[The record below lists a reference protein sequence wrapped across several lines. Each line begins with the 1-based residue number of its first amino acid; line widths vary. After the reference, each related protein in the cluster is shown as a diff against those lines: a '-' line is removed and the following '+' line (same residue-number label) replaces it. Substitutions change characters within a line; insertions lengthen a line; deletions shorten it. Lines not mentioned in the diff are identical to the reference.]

1 MHTFPIARTM
11 IAGIFAA
18 LAIIIA
24 AAAFGLLSAAQLGAQ
39 GDASDSAEND
49 IQVLAAALAITRDAG
64 RLVAVSG
71 ETQSGMTTND
81 LSQSSIVVAAQKSA
95 LQGHVSAI
103 SGKGYDDRA
112 ESIQG
117 LVNQLVSNAES
128 IRDGRPQLLRAITE
142 GEMRGQQLRVANT
155 TSLIP
160 AANITQDDQYY
171 DLMGEEIK
179 WSFQNDVRRY
189 QQMLQLAGD
198 VGLGHTL
205 LSAASLIQ
213 NPTFVARTQ
222 EAFDSTAER
231 IERSIEYLSTTQG
244 GELEPQLIPRARQL
258 VAAGAGENNF
268 FDRLERRLELAVA
281 ERNLIEDNATTLEQL
296 LFEID
301 SLAAEVTGQDLPP
314 APTAPADVEEPGVT
328 DDEIRF
334 GQSAALTGP
343 SAALGQGM
351 RLGIQAAFKEANDAG
366 GVHGRKLDLIT
377 LNDAYETDFAFSR
390 TRQLIEV
397 EEVFGLIGAV
407 GTPTS
412 RAASPVAHAAGVPFV
427 APFTGADFLRDS
439 ELDNVL
445 NLRAS
450 YHQETEKIV
459 DFLDDRGIT
468 RVAVLYQNDS
478 YGRDGLEGVR
488 QTLATRENMSLAA
501 SWYYQRNTSAVKT
514 AVARLSDANP
524 EAVIMISA
532 HGPAARTIELM
543 RDRLGTDTTFVAVS
557 FVGSNAL
564 ASDLGDAGAGVY
576 VSQVVP
582 LPDDRSNPVVR
593 DYRAALFAYA
603 PNAEPGFVSLE
614 GYLAGRLAVAGLE
627 ACGENVSRECFLDA
641 VHSAETLI
649 EGFVLSYDAN
659 DNQGSDTVF
668 LTVIGADGKL
678 SKVE

>member
-1 MHTFPIARTM
+1 MHTFPMGRTVLL
-11 IAGIFAA
+11 GIVAA
-18 LAIIIA
+18 LVVVTA
-24 AAAFGLLSAAQLGAQ
+24 AVAAGWLSSGQLSAQ
-39 GDASDSAEND
+39 GDDSDD
-49 IQVLAAALAITRDAG
+49 IQVLAAALAITRDSG
-64 RLVAVSG
+64 RLVSASA
-71 ETQSGMTTND
+71 ETQRGMTAED
-81 LSQSSIVVAAQKSA
+81 LRQSAIAVATQKRA
-95 LQGHVSAI
+95 LDQHVSAL

-112 ESIQG
+112 ERIRN
-117 LVNQLVSNAES
+117 LVNRLVSNAEK

-142 GEMRGQQLRVANT
+142 GEMKGQQLRVANT

-160 AANITQDDQYY
+160 AATITQDSQYY
-171 DLMGEEIK
+171 ELMGEEIK

-213 NPTFVARTQ
+213 DPTFVARTQ
-222 EAFDSTAER
+222 EGFDSAAER
-231 IERSIEYLSTTQG
+231 MERSIAYLSATQG
-244 GELEPQLIPRARQL
+244 GELEPQLIPQAKQL
-258 VAAGAGENNF
+258 VAAGTGEDNF
-268 FDRLERRLELAVA
+268 FDRLEQRLELAVA
-281 ERNLIEDNATTLEQL
+281 EKNLIEENATTLEQL

-301 SLAAEVTGQDLPP
+301 SLAAEVTGQDLPQ
-314 APTAPADVEEPGVT
+314 APTATADVGEPGVT

-366 GVHGRKLDLIT
+366 GVHGRKLDLTT

-397 EEVFGLIGAV
+397 EKVFGLIGAV

-412 RAASPVAHAAGVPFV
+412 RAASPLAHATGVPFV
-427 APFTGADFLRDS
+427 APFTGANFLRDPD
-439 ELDNVL
+439 LDNVL

-450 YHQETEKIV
+450 YYQETEKMV
-459 DFLDDRGIT
+459 DYLDDEGIT

-488 QTLATRENMSLAA
+488 QALATREDMNLAA
-501 SWYYQRNTSAVKT
+501 SWYYQRNTSAVKS

-543 RDRLGTDTTFVAVS
+543 RDRLGTDTIFMAVS

-564 ASDLGDAGAGVY
+564 ASELGDAGTGVY
-576 VSQVVP
+576 VTQVVP
-582 LPDDRSNPVVR
+582 LPDDRSNSVVR
-593 DYRAALFAYA
+593 DYRSALFAYA
-603 PNAEPGFVSLE
+603 PSAEPGFVSLE

-627 ACGENVSRECFLDA
+627 ACGENVSRACFLNA
-641 VHSAETLI
+641 VHNAETLI
-649 EGFVLSYDAN
+649 DGFDLNYDED
-659 DNQGSDTVF
+659 DNQGSDAVF

-678 SKVE
+678 RQVE